1 VARYDPSKTFSIAA
15 RAAAKLRAVESA
27 GVSESGIPEMSIPGK
42 GIPQSGILEKGIPE
56 KSTPTALLELP
67 TRSWLKAANWLFD
80 QLPSRVT
87 GSPWIVYMHLY
98 RLSAGYN
105 VTSCRIGYGG
115 LIHRTGL
122 SKSAVVKAVGEL
134 REAGL
139 VEVGDTSQEGTLFTL
154 RVPAGVYDSGILGKG
169 IPEKGILETST
180 LGMHKS
186 GIPEKDTPS
195 EGQLNAGVYES
206 GIPENDHIKDK
217 GTVQYNTQ
225 TQIVLEYLRS
235 EGLTVPEA
243 IVKSTVS
250 RYGYTV
256 DELKLL
262 LSEIR
267 TWADNPTG
275 AMIQAMSDG
284 RQASAATREAAAA
297 AEESRR
303 QREAAARDEQAK
315 AAWLAA
321 EKERLGEQGLA
332 ELREAVTARAEQ
344 EGDYVLK
351 RGRNG
356 KARNDH
362 INGLVDAAI
371 LARYSSP
378 S

>member
-1 VARYDPSKTFSIAA
+1 MARYDPSKTFSIAA
-15 RAAAKLRAVESA
+15 RAAAKLRAA
-27 GVSESGIPEMSIPGK
+27 GTRDEAEASVPLHGIPQDSIPSK
-42 GIPQSGILEKGIPE
+42 GIPSDGIPPKGIP
-56 KSTPTALLELP
+56 TVPLELP
-67 TRSWLKAANWLFD
+67 ARGWVKAANWLFD
-80 QLPSRVT
+80 DLPAAVT
-87 GSPWIVYMHLY
+87 SYQWIVYMHLY
-98 RLSAGYN
+98 RLSAGFN
-105 VTSCRIGYGG
+105 SPSCRIGYGG
-115 LIHRTGL
+115 LARRTGL
-122 SKSAVVKAVGEL
+122 CRNAVINNISEL
-134 REAGL
+134 RACGL
-139 VEVGDTSQEGTLFTL
+139 LEVGDTNQEGTLFFP
-154 RVPAGVYDSGILGKG
+154 RVPAGIADDG
-169 IPEKGILETST
+169 IPSA
-180 LGMHKS
+180 
-186 GIPEKDTPS
+186 GIPSNGIPLATTPS
-195 EGQLNAGVYES
+195 MPSGGIPRNGIPGKPQPGAGVPS
-206 GIPENDHIKDK
+206 DGIPPDGHIKDK

-303 QREAAARDEQAK
+303 QREAAAREEQAK

-321 EKERLGEQGLA
+321 EKARLGPEGLVKLRA
-332 ELREAVTARAEQ
+332 EVTAQAEE

-351 RGRNG
+351 RGRNE

-371 LARYSSP
+371 LARYSNP